1 MDGGV
6 GERSDRGSEFLPPAP
21 ILETLNAGA
30 LDVSHTDREMPMIE
44 GSMLAHRQQGR
55 KLGYMRSL
63 RGGFTTEQ
71 CLFYFGK
78 PKLGGFAL
86 IISQTFVG
94 GDIGYRKTDELQRLP
109 YVSDLRIIHDFV
121 QCLG

>member
-1 MDGGV
+1 MLF
-6 GERSDRGSEFLPPAP
+6 RS
-21 ILETLNAGA
+21 AGA
-30 LDVSHTDREMPMIE
+30 LDVSHTDHEMPMIE
-44 GSMLAHRQQGR
+44 GSMLAHRQQRR
-55 KLGYMRSL
+55 KLGRTSYMRSL
-63 RGGFTTEQ
+63 RGEFTTEQ

-94 GDIGYRKTDELQRLP
+94 GDIGYRKTDELQRLA